1 MKNGYIKSAV
11 FAAVVAS
18 LSVAAPLSAA
28 YAGADFSQT
37 KIRSADEDDMYIVD
51 YVLDSQ
57 KAGAKAPV
65 STAKPEVSKV
75 ALGTSSDD
83 DSAFIVDYVVQ
94 NQKAGANAP
103 ISQGKPNLKLGVP
116 ADDNALIGNAG

>member
-37 KIRSADEDDMYIVD
+37 KIRSADEDGLYIVD

-57 KAGAKAPV
+57 KAGANAPV

-83 DSAFIVDYVVQ
+83 DSAFIVDYVVD
-94 NQKAGANAP
+94 NQKAGAQAP
-103 ISQGKPNLKLGVP
+103 ISQGKPNLKLGIP